1 MILLLA
7 SYSSTR
13 WMPRAR
19 PEASATSGGHEERE
33 QTLNQLL
40 VEMDGFD
47 PKVGLMLM
55 AATNRTVVL
64 EPALLAEGDG
74 TNALIGEPQ
83 SSPSLA

>member
-1 MILLLA
+1 
-7 SYSSTR
+7 
-13 WMPRAR
+13 MPRAR
-19 PEASATSGGHEERE
+19 REASATSGGTRRE

-40 VEMDGFD
+40 VEMDSFD
-47 PKVGLMLM
+47 PKVGVILL
-55 AATNRTVVL
+55 ATTNRTVVL